1 MQALISAPPHTH
13 PPTPTRTASPT
24 DTHSEMHL
32 QPEPLFNV
40 PSDNVC
46 MVAIEGTPDGR
57 LFLAGR
63 DGCLYEIIYQ
73 AVDGWF
79 SKKCRKINHSI
90 SMVSFLVPSFLSFSE
105 DGKSNRMGS
114 CS

>member
-1 MQALISAPPHTH
+1 
-13 PPTPTRTASPT
+13 
-24 DTHSEMHL
+24 MHL

-40 PSDNVC
+40 PSDNVS
-46 MVAIEGTPDGR
+46 MVAIEGTPNGR

-63 DGCLYEIIYQ
+63 DACLYEITYQ

-105 DGKSNRMGS
+105 DGKLMGGVVVEHNYFNS
-114 CS
+114 HNYCTVYPMATLIFYKA